1 MRPILLVE
9 DNKDD
14 VLFIKRAMEKAGIT
28 NPLHVASDGK
38 EAIEYLEK
46 IAADSTVTGPPSPVL
61 VLLDLQLPRVRGMEV
76 LKWIRQQETLRT
88 LIVIIHS
95 SSHLDIDITQ
105 AYQLGANSF
114 LVKAPAAA
122 ELARMMKL
130 IKEYWLE
137 LNASVTDEAGK
148 SV

>member
-9 DNKDD
+9 DNRDD
-14 VLFIKRAMEKAGIT
+14 VLFMKRAMEKAGII

-46 IAADSTVTGPPSPVL
+46 IAADSTVAGPPLPAL
-61 VLLDLQLPRVRGMEV
+61 VLLDLQLPYVRGMDV
-76 LKWIRQQETLRT
+76 LKWIREQPALRA

-95 SSHLDIDITQ
+95 SSHLDVDIAQ
-105 AYQLGANSF
+105 AYRLGANSF

-137 LNASVTDEAGK
+137 LNASIPDEAGK

>member
-9 DNKDD
+9 DNRDD
-14 VLFIKRAMEKAGIT
+14 VLFIKRAMEKAGIV

-38 EAIEYLEK
+38 DAIEYLEK
-46 IAADSTVTGPPSPVL
+46 IIANSTIARHPLPAL
-61 VLLDLQLPRVRGMEV
+61 VLLDLQLPCVRGMDV
-76 LKWIRQQETLRT
+76 LKWIREQAALRT

-95 SSHLDIDITQ
+95 SSHLDVDIAG
-105 AYQLGANSF
+105 AYRLGANSF
-114 LVKAPAAA
+114 LVKAPASA
-122 ELARMMKL
+122 ELIRMMKL

-137 LNASVTDEAGK
+137 LNASASDEAGK

>member
-9 DNKDD
+9 DNRDD
-14 VLFIKRAMEKAGIT
+14 VLFIKRAMEKAGIV

-38 EAIEYLEK
+38 DAIEYLEK
-46 IAADSTVTGPPSPVL
+46 IIANSTIARHPLPAL
-61 VLLDLQLPRVRGMEV
+61 VLLDLQLPCVRGMDV
-76 LKWIRQQETLRT
+76 LKWIREQAALRT

-95 SSHLDIDITQ
+95 SSHLDVDIAE
-105 AYQLGANSF
+105 AYRLGANSF
-114 LVKAPAAA
+114 LVKAPASA
-122 ELARMMKL
+122 ELIRMMKL

-137 LNASVTDEAGK
+137 LNASASDEAGK

>member
-14 VLFIKRAMEKAGIT
+14 VLFIKRAMEKAGIVH
-28 NPLHVASDGK
+28 PLHVACDGK
-38 EAIEYLEK
+38 LAIEYLEK
-46 IAADSTVTGPPSPVL
+46 ITADLTVTGPPIPVL
-61 VLLDLQLPRVRGMEV
+61 VLLDLQLPHVRGMDV
-76 LKWIRQQETLRT
+76 LKWIREQKNLRT